1 MTTKVNQPETE
12 TGKRRKICQ
21 TFFML
26 PAPVD
31 AEAFWLQLKNDGMD
45 ISLGLVHNTLIL
57 LTDYGFAERSRD
69 EQTRISY
76 FRPL

>member
-1 MTTKVNQPETE
+1 
-12 TGKRRKICQ
+12 
-21 TFFML
+21 ML